1 MAGIV
6 GNVLNLLHKKFEPL
20 CPADSSSGP
29 KERAEDLLC
38 GQARHQHRYVLR
50 I

>member
-6 GNVLNLLHKKFEPL
+6 GNVLNMLHQKSEPFR
-20 CPADSSSGP
+20 PADSSSGP

-38 GQARHQHRYVLR
+38 GQAGHHDRYVLR